1 MKPHNYGVMIEVG
14 NTIVSSECI
23 TERFVCDLAACKGEC
38 CIDGDAGAPVTPDEI
53 EKIEEVLPAVEDRL
67 THAAKSVIRR
77 QGVAYKDAD
86 GDLVTSIVRGKNCV
100 FTAVSPGGCCYC
112 ALEQAYAEGKTKF
125 VKPISCALYP
135 IRVSR
140 LGNGTLALNYNRW
153 SICAGARKL
162 GKATGTRVYEFLK
175 GPLVRAFGEEWY
187 AELDNTARE
196 LIRQKVLDES

>member
-1 MKPHNYGVMIEVG
+1 MKPSNYGVMIEVG

-23 TERFVCDLAACKGEC
+23 TERFVCDLSVCKGEC

-53 EKIEEVLPAVEDRL
+53 EKINEALPAVEARL
-67 THAAKSVIRR
+67 THAAKSIIRR

-100 FTAVSPGGCCYC
+100 FTAASSGGCCYC

-140 LGNGTLALNYNRW
+140 LGGGILALNYNRW

-162 GKATGTRVYEFLK
+162 GKKTGTRVYEFLK
-175 GPLVRAFGEEWY
+175 APLVRAFGEEWY
-187 AELDNTARE
+187 AELDATARE